1 MEIGSRLREA
11 REAKELTLEE
21 VQSTTKIQKRY
32 LQAIENNEFGILP
45 GKFYTR
51 AFIREYASAVGLNP
65 EQVMEEHSSE
75 LPTTEEEPVVT
86 YSRVQKAKSESSS
99 NKAGGFAKSFPRI
112 LSILL
117 LVIVAIVAYYFITEG
132 TDSNEGANEPKNED
146 QVAVR
151 TNTESQ
157 ENTSEGDQ
165 SQDQPANE
173 SADDN
178 QEKDQ
183 TEDKKETIDE
193 EPAIEVSQVETGSG
207 SFPMHTYEV
216 TGAEERELTLEF
228 TGKTYVAVQAPQGG
242 ENLIPPDVYTSDDKT
257 MNMDIS
263 EYEQV
268 YIKTGSAPGLTVKVN
283 NKTMEFQGDKLT
295 QKLLINFK

>member
-11 REAKELTLEE
+11 REAKQLTLEE

-32 LQAIENNEFGILP
+32 LQAIENNEFGTLP

-86 YSRVQKAKSESSS
+86 YSRVQKAKSESTS

-117 LVIVAIVAYYFITEG
+117 AVIVAIVAYYFVIEG
-132 TDSNEGANEPKNED
+132 TDSNEGANQPKNED
-146 QVAVR
+146 QVDVPTT
-151 TNTESQ
+151 TNPE
-157 ENTSEGDQ
+157 ENTSEGNQ
-165 SQDQPANE
+165 SQDDSSNE
-173 SADDN
+173 SAGDK
-178 QEKDQ
+178 QQKEQ
-183 TEDKKETIDE
+183 AEDKKESVEE
-193 EPAIEVSQVETGSG
+193 EPSLEASLVETGSG

-228 TGKTYVAVQAPQGG
+228 SADTYVAVQAPQGG
-242 ENLIPPDVYTSDDKT
+242 EDLIAPEVYTSDDEAV
-257 MNMDIS
+257 NVDIS

-268 YIKTGSAPGLTVKVN
+268 YIKTGSAPGLTVKINDKV
-283 NKTMEFQGDKLT
+283 MEFQGDRLT